1 MSKEIAK
8 KGTQI
13 EIAEL
18 VSLGKI
24 TDPEDI
30 VRRYKVG
37 YAQAAGLL
45 GNPSFIALVSA
56 FSKARTQLAWHA
68 KALPRII
75 EMIDDPNPDI
85 ALRAMKLLGQIT
97 DSVKGADMN
106 ININLESMVK
116 QFTDPNKKA
125 ANDLHDTAID
135 AEYQRILSEKD

>member
-30 VRRYKVG
+30 VKRYKVG

-45 GNPSFIALVSA
+45 SNASFIALVSA

>member
-37 YAQAAGLL
+37 YSQAVGLL
-45 GNPSFIALVSA
+45 SNPSFIALVSA

-68 KALPRII
+68 KALPRIV